1 MFKSGKGKL
10 SLLFALAF
18 VIFSFPL
25 TAFAEGE
32 ASAQSKGEV
41 IEYAENPESAG
52 TDESNTESTQYEKGE
67 SLGADEGTAHH
78 CSRPCGTSPR
88 NEGFCGR
95 YGVYRGR
102 YRFCRKRKDD

>member
-52 TDESNTESTQYEKGE
+52 TDE
-67 SLGADEGTAHH
+67 
-78 CSRPCGTSPR
+78 
-88 NEGFCGR
+88 
-95 YGVYRGR
+95 
-102 YRFCRKRKDD
+102 

>member
-32 ASAQSKGEV
+32 ASAQS
-41 IEYAENPESAG
+41 
-52 TDESNTESTQYEKGE
+52 
-67 SLGADEGTAHH
+67 H
-78 CSRPCGTSPR
+78 
-88 NEGFCGR
+88 
-95 YGVYRGR
+95 
-102 YRFCRKRKDD
+102 